1 MVRREEDAR
10 IRESCRVKKKRL
22 WHYESVERFP
32 PAMKLLAKLSVVVPT
47 YKRPLDLQ
55 RCLRAL
61 DRQTR
66 QPDEIVVVAREEDT
80 QTATLISSGDVN
92 LKQLRL
98 LYVRKPG
105 LVAAL
110 NQAIDYVK
118 ADLLVFTDD
127 DAEAQP
133 NWLERI
139 ESSFA
144 DSQIG
149 AVGGRD
155 WLQLPLEPS
164 RYSPAEVTRVGTLS
178 WYGKAYGNHHCPVRG
193 HTKEVMFLK
202 GVNMAIRR
210 KALGTGRIDTRL
222 RGSGS
227 QVGTELDVCM
237 QIRKSGFSIVFDD
250 RILVKHHCSPRP
262 KGDDRCDMT
271 GTVFEDICFNTHFL
285 ITKHFGLARAM
296 AYFANNLLFGWR
308 TQPGLT
314 AAVKWW
320 LRGDGSAF
328 ARFVRMVRIAGSG
341 FNAGRKARVTASRAT
356 TGLQPLRQQDGSP
369 V

>member
-1 MVRREEDAR
+1 MVCCKENAR
-10 IRESCRVKKKRL
+10 IREPCRVRNTIVAHK
-22 WHYESVERFP
+22 SVERFP
-32 PAMKLLAKLSVVVPT
+32 PAMKLLVKLSVIVPS
-47 YKRPLDLQ
+47 YKRPVDLQ
-55 RCLRAL
+55 RCLSAL
-61 DRQTR
+61 SRQTR
-66 QPDEIVVVAREEDT
+66 PPDEIVVVAREEDT
-80 QTATLISSGDVN
+80 QTLLLISSSDLKLNN
-92 LKQLRL
+92 LRILNIKQ
-98 LYVRKPG
+98 PG

-110 NQAIDYVK
+110 NLAIDDVK

-127 DAEAQP
+127 DAEAQQD
-133 NWLERI
+133 WLERI
-139 ESSFA
+139 EKSFT

-178 WYGKAYGNHHCPVRG
+178 WYGKAHGNHHCPVRG

-210 KALGTGRIDTRL
+210 EALGLGRIDTRL

-237 QIRKSGFSIVFDD
+237 QIRKSGFLIVFDD
-250 RILVKHHCSPRP
+250 RILVRHHCAPRP
-262 KGDDRCDMT
+262 RGDDRCDMT

-285 ITKHFGLARAM
+285 ITKHFGLARAA

-320 LRGDGSAF
+320 IQGDGSAF
-328 ARFVRMVRIAGSG
+328 KRFLRMARIAGSG
-341 FNAGRKARVTASRAT
+341 FSAGRKVRVAAT
-356 TGLQPLRQQDGSP
+356 GSTGGLHPFRQQDGSA